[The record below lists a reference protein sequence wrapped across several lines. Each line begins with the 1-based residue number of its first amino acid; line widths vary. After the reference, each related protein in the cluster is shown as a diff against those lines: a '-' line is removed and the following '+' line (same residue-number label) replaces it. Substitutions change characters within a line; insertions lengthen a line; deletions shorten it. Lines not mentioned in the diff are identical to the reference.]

1 MVTNDIL
8 VAVSLLEN
16 VQQKLKPNTREAI
29 SRTNLSLIRSSIA
42 NVNEKIIKYTKDDLI
57 LMPII
62 EAIELIDLVLSDP
75 SMRDTDMESKDL
87 LIEKVN
93 QALHYTYMFAGTFY
107 YKDNEFKR
115 TSPMLDNLLINSVNA
130 NIEVGF
136 YFGLDEEVKHA

>member
-1 MVTNDIL
+1 METNDIL

-29 SRTNLSLIRSSIA
+29 SRTNLSLIRSSI
-42 NVNEKIIKYTKDDLI
+42 
-57 LMPII
+57 
-62 EAIELIDLVLSDP
+62 AIELIDLVLSDP

-115 TSPMLDNLLINSVNA
+115 TSPMLDNLLINIVNA
-130 NIEVGF
+130 NIEAGF